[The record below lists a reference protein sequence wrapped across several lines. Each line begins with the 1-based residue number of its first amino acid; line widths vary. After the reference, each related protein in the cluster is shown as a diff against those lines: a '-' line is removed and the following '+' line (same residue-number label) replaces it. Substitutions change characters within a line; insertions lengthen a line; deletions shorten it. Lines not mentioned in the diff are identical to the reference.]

1 MFPHAGSMGIS
12 HSGDQTATRRLRG
25 MDDGRH
31 AGIPAVPDVIGIGT
45 SVATD
50 AGTGVSPPPA
60 PPPGDFSRPV
70 PSHGESHT
78 EKHADVADS
87 TTPAVEPISRL
98 MGVRPD
104 DGMRGQSAKRD
115 VPRLRFRPFHAVT
128 VMLVLTTALCASLT
142 MLLQQSLRYVSAQSH
157 NAAMQN
163 AGGKET
169 GIAETLPG
177 GSDGSDSVNGDG
189 SNSGGTG
196 SDQENSGGAG
206 DAESQGDGVESSAGS
221 QAAQNGRSSQQGSDG
236 SDDGATAD
244 TRIDLNTATAE
255 QLDSIPGVGPVTAQ
269 RILDHRRSI
278 GRFTSVDQ
286 LLDVSGIGAKT
297 LTKIRP
303 WVRV

>member
-128 VMLVLTTALCASLT
+128 VMLVLTTALV
-142 MLLQQSLRYVSAQSH
+142 REPDD
-157 NAAMQN
+157 AA
-163 AGGKET
+163 
-169 GIAETLPG
+169 
-177 GSDGSDSVNGDG
+177 
-189 SNSGGTG
+189 
-196 SDQENSGGAG
+196 
-206 DAESQGDGVESSAGS
+206 
-221 QAAQNGRSSQQGSDG
+221 AAVPAVRVG
-236 SDDGATAD
+236 
-244 TRIDLNTATAE
+244 
-255 QLDSIPGVGPVTAQ
+255 SIP
-269 RILDHRRSI
+269 
-278 GRFTSVDQ
+278 
-286 LLDVSGIGAKT
+286 
-297 LTKIRP
+297 
-303 WVRV
+303 

>member
-1 MFPHAGSMGIS
+1 
-12 HSGDQTATRRLRG
+12 

-177 GSDGSDSVNGDG
+177 GSDGSDSMNGDG

-196 SDQENSGGAG
+196 SDQENSGGG
-206 DAESQGDGVESSAGS
+206 
-221 QAAQNGRSSQQGSDG
+221 GR
-236 SDDGATAD
+236 
-244 TRIDLNTATAE
+244 R
-255 QLDSIPGVGPVTAQ
+255 
-269 RILDHRRSI
+269 
-278 GRFTSVDQ
+278 
-286 LLDVSGIGAKT
+286 
-297 LTKIRP
+297 
-303 WVRV
+303 

>member
-1 MFPHAGSMGIS
+1 METIFGALTITLCGVLPPNRSATASSACFSRSAGSMS
-12 HSGDQTATRRLRG
+12 T
-25 MDDGRH
+25 
-31 AGIPAVPDVIGIGT
+31 GT
-45 SVATD
+45 SSLARTL
-50 AGTGVSPPPA
+50 PLIC
-60 PPPGDFSRPV
+60 
-70 PSHGESHT
+70 
-78 EKHADVADS
+78 
-87 TTPAVEPISRL
+87 TT
-98 MGVRPD
+98 
-104 DGMRGQSAKRD
+104 
-115 VPRLRFRPFHAVT
+115 AVT

>member
-1 MFPHAGSMGIS
+1 
-12 HSGDQTATRRLRG
+12 
-25 MDDGRH
+25 
-31 AGIPAVPDVIGIGT
+31 
-45 SVATD
+45 
-50 AGTGVSPPPA
+50 
-60 PPPGDFSRPV
+60 
-70 PSHGESHT
+70 
-78 EKHADVADS
+78 
-87 TTPAVEPISRL
+87 

-177 GSDGSDSVNGDG
+177 GSDGR
-189 SNSGGTG
+189 TG

>member
-177 GSDGSDSVNGDG
+177 GSDGSDSMNGHG
-189 SNSGGTG
+189 SKLLVERLRIR
-196 SDQENSGGAG
+196 ENSGGAG
-206 DAESQGDGVESSAGS
+206 DAGIARRRRGVLRGQSGCAERAIIAAG
-221 QAAQNGRSSQQGSDG
+221 
-236 SDDGATAD
+236 
-244 TRIDLNTATAE
+244 E
-255 QLDSIPGVGPVTAQ
+255 
-269 RILDHRRSI
+269 
-278 GRFTSVDQ
+278 
-286 LLDVSGIGAKT
+286 
-297 LTKIRP
+297 
-303 WVRV
+303 

>member
-1 MFPHAGSMGIS
+1 M
-12 HSGDQTATRRLRG
+12 
-25 MDDGRH
+25 
-31 AGIPAVPDVIGIGT
+31 PDVIGIGT

-50 AGTGVSPPPA
+50 AGTGVPPPA

-104 DGMRGQSAKRD
+104 DGMRGRSAKRD

>member
-31 AGIPAVPDVIGIGT
+31 AGIPAMPDVIGIGT

-50 AGTGVSPPPA
+50 AGTGVPPPPA
-60 PPPGDFSRPV
+60 SEPGDFSRPV

-87 TTPAVEPISRL
+87 TAPAVEPISRL

-104 DGMRGQSAKRD
+104 DGMRGQCAKRD

-169 GIAETLPG
+169 GIEG
-177 GSDGSDSVNGDG
+177 
-189 SNSGGTG
+189 
-196 SDQENSGGAG
+196 
-206 DAESQGDGVESSAGS
+206 
-221 QAAQNGRSSQQGSDG
+221 
-236 SDDGATAD
+236 
-244 TRIDLNTATAE
+244 
-255 QLDSIPGVGPVTAQ
+255 
-269 RILDHRRSI
+269 
-278 GRFTSVDQ
+278 
-286 LLDVSGIGAKT
+286 
-297 LTKIRP
+297 
-303 WVRV
+303 

>member
-1 MFPHAGSMGIS
+1 
-12 HSGDQTATRRLRG
+12 

-177 GSDGSDSVNGDG
+177 GSDGSGKFCPSFLFFCIGHIQPDG
-189 SNSGGTG
+189 GNVHGFIEAFFFGLFNQGLGG
-196 SDQENSGGAG
+196 
-206 DAESQGDGVESSAGS
+206 
-221 QAAQNGRSSQQGSDG
+221 R
-236 SDDGATAD
+236 D
-244 TRIDLNTATAE
+244 TF
-255 QLDSIPGVGPVTAQ
+255 
-269 RILDHRRSI
+269 I
-278 GRFTSVDQ
+278 G
-286 LLDVSGIGAKT
+286 
-297 LTKIRP
+297 
-303 WVRV
+303 

>member
-1 MFPHAGSMGIS
+1 MFPHARSMGIS

-31 AGIPAVPDVIGIGT
+31 AGIPVMPDVIGIGT

-50 AGTGVSPPPA
+50 AGTGVPPPA
-60 PPPGDFSRPV
+60 PPGDFSRPV

-87 TTPAVEPISRL
+87 TTPVVEPISRL

-189 SNSGGTG
+189 SNSAERAPIRRIPVGRATPNRKEKAWSPPWAVRLRRTG
-196 SDQENSGGAG
+196 DHRSR
-206 DAESQGDGVESSAGS
+206 GVTVRTMGPPQIRGS
-221 QAAQNGRSSQQGSDG
+221 
-236 SDDGATAD
+236 
-244 TRIDLNTATAE
+244 I
-255 QLDSIPGVGPVTAQ
+255 SIPRPQSSWIPFPAW
-269 RILDHRRSI
+269 
-278 GRFTSVDQ
+278 GR
-286 LLDVSGIGAKT
+286 
-297 LTKIRP
+297 
-303 WVRV
+303 

>member
-104 DGMRGQSAKRD
+104 DGMRGRSAKRD

-189 SNSGGTG
+189 SAWSPPRAVRLRRTG
-196 SDQENSGGAG
+196 DHRSR
-206 DAESQGDGVESSAGS
+206 GVTVRTMGPPQIRGS
-221 QAAQNGRSSQQGSDG
+221 
-236 SDDGATAD
+236 
-244 TRIDLNTATAE
+244 I
-255 QLDSIPGVGPVTAQ
+255 SIPRPQSSWIPFPAW
-269 RILDHRRSI
+269 
-278 GRFTSVDQ
+278 GR
-286 LLDVSGIGAKT
+286 
-297 LTKIRP
+297 
-303 WVRV
+303 